1 MGPGPV
7 SLLLLFVRPAA
18 SAILLATARRTRIGV
33 AMQVLV
39 KSDDAFDYF
48 RRWDTLDVTLRKPLG
63 ATLVEVV
70 ATGQAPAVKVKALQE
85 DGSAA
90 AMLKPGDIIRSVM
103 GESVAAMGFDGVMA
117 ALGAAPDEVRIGV
130 SRAVISREPR
140 VDGGADK
147 AGEGL
152 RQEFRQRRGGRQA
165 RQQDG
170 EDHAQPDDLEE
181 PDILRVC
188 ALSLCASLLHRV
200 VRGREVG
207 IAGRYTI

>member
-1 MGPGPV
+1 MGPSV

-140 VDGGADK
+140 V
-147 AGEGL
+147 
-152 RQEFRQRRGGRQA
+152 
-165 RQQDG
+165 
-170 EDHAQPDDLEE
+170 EE
-181 PDILRVC
+181 PTKLEKAFDKNFGSAEAAGKLGNKMVKITLNPTTWKNPIYYVS
-188 ALSLCASLLHRV
+188 ALSVFVPLFFIASY
-200 VRGREVG
+200 G
-207 IAGRYTI
+207 AGK

>member
-1 MGPGPV
+1 MGPPV
-7 SLLLLFVRPAA
+7 LLLLLFVRPAA

-130 SRAVISREPR
+130 SRAPR
-140 VDGGADK
+140 
-147 AGEGL
+147 
-152 RQEFRQRRGGRQA
+152 R
-165 RQQDG
+165 
-170 EDHAQPDDLEE
+170 P
-181 PDILRVC
+181 
-188 ALSLCASLLHRV
+188 ASSATRW
-200 VRGREVG
+200 
-207 IAGRYTI
+207 